1 MKRDTIIQL
10 GALLV
15 ALICLGLSGGVSL
28 ALTNSSGRNQ
38 LSYADTAEAGD
49 PPEVAL
55 GIAMGAFRGV
65 FVNILWYR
73 ANEMKEQ
80 GYYYE
85 AMELARAITKL
96 QPRFPQVWVFH
107 AWNMA
112 YNISVKTQTPE
123 ERWQWVQS
131 GIRLLR
137 NEGIRANPNAMLLH
151 KELAWIFLHKVAG
164 VTDDANQTYK
174 RKLAEEWTVV
184 LGDPPPRSIE
194 DRTRQGAVNKYV
206 AWLTTFSEAPDT
218 MEQLAARSP
227 KAAELW
233 NVLQGLTDGQD
244 TVGLLRRY
252 ESHKALRR
260 SVFRAGALRSMGATN
275 VAFGKLMDD
284 PQYAEAWPVLL
295 SHLRKRLLVDEYNME
310 PTRMIRFTRK
320 YGPIDWRH
328 PAAHAL
334 YWSARGVEESL
345 TRWTEDNKGD
355 FDFINTDRITIQSL
369 QELYRSGDVY
379 FNFFDSI
386 SGGTRPY
393 QLGPN
398 AHFVESYGEVLG
410 ELIGRSW
417 ADVDKRPYRV
427 YAAGYENFLR
437 DAVRFFYRRGQI
449 EVAKKYYH
457 ELGTFP
463 GRNVNDPYFDIE
475 ASVPIEEFVLRELQE
490 DRIRSPYVLVSEVV
504 GSLQGAY
511 IGGLLA
517 GDDELFRKNFQW
529 AAQAHRYYMETQVRD
544 VVADGGRDT
553 RTGVLDPEFRLVSG
567 DLFARTIQLMSLD
580 DAAEMYG
587 RAPVQLQQFA
597 YDFLRAGWKQEL
609 DSQAEAG
616 NGKPFDELFM
626 EPAGM
631 AEHRAW
637 VARIAAERAQKQIDL
652 QQK

>member
-1 MKRDTIIQL
+1 MKRDTMIQL
-10 GALLV
+10 GALVV
-15 ALICLGLSGGVSL
+15 ALVCLGLSGGVSL

-38 LSYADTAEAGD
+38 LTYADTAETGD

-55 GIAMGAFRGV
+55 GIAMGAFRGI

-123 ERWQWVQS
+123 ERWQWVQA

-137 NEGIRANPNAMLLH
+137 NEGIRANPNDMLIH

-164 VTDDANQTYK
+164 ITDDANQTYK
-174 RKLAEEWTVV
+174 RLLAEEWTVV
-184 LGDPPPRSIE
+184 LGTPPARTAA
-194 DRTRQGAVNKYV
+194 DRTREGAIEKYV
-206 AWLTTFSEAPDT
+206 AWLTTYDSAPDT
-218 MEQLAARSP
+218 MEQLGKINP
-227 KAAELW
+227 KAVELW
-233 NVLQGLTDGQD
+233 DRLEQLTDEQD
-244 TVGLLRRY
+244 ALGILRRY
-252 ESHKALRR
+252 ETHRAVER
-260 SVFRAGALRSMGATN
+260 SVYRAQAERSMQERSI
-275 VAFGKLMDD
+275 AFAAVMDD
-284 PQYAEAWPVLL
+284 PQYADAWPMLL
-295 SHLRKRLLVDEYNME
+295 AHLRKRLLLDEYNME
-310 PTRMIRFTRK
+310 PSRMIRYTKK

-345 TRWTEDNKGD
+345 TRWTEENKKD
-355 FDFINTDRITIQSL
+355 FDFINTDRVTIQSL

-386 SGGTRPY
+386 AGGARPY

-398 AHFVESYGEVLG
+398 AHFVESYGEVLS
-410 ELIGRSW
+410 ELISRSW

-437 DAVRFFYRRGQI
+437 DAVRFFYRRGQMDL
-449 EVAKKYYH
+449 AQKYYK

-463 GRNVNDPYFDIE
+463 GRNVNDPFFDIE
-475 ASVPIEEFVLRELQE
+475 ASVKIDEFVLRELQE

-511 IGGLLA
+511 INGLLG
-517 GDDELFRKNFQW
+517 GDQELFRTSFEW

-544 VVADGGRDT
+544 IVAGAADT
-553 RTGVLDPEFRLVSG
+553 RTGVLDPEFRIVSG
-567 DLFARTIQLMSLD
+567 DLFARTIQLMNLE
-580 DAAEMYG
+580 DAANMYG

-597 YDFLRAGWKQEL
+597 YDFLAAGWKEEM
-609 DSQAEAG
+609 DADAEAG
-616 NGKPFDELFM
+616 EGKPFDEVFP

-631 AEHRAW
+631 DDHRAW
-637 VARIAAERAQKQIDL
+637 LQKIAEER
-652 QQK
+652 QQKRMNLEQK

>member
-1 MKRDTIIQL
+1 MKRDTMVQ
-10 GALLV
+10 LV
-15 ALICLGLSGGVSL
+15 ALVVALVCLGLSGGVSL
-28 ALTNSSGRNQ
+28 ALTNSAGRNQ
-38 LSYADTAEAGD
+38 LSYADSAEAGD

-123 ERWQWVQS
+123 ERWQWVQA

-137 NEGIRANPNAMLLH
+137 SEGIRANPNNLLLH

-184 LGDPPPRSIE
+184 LGEPPARSAV
-194 DRTRQGAVNKYV
+194 DRTRAGTIGKYV
-206 AWLTTFSEAPDT
+206 DWLETFADAPDT
-218 MEQLAARSP
+218 LEELGTASP
-227 KAAELW
+227 KALELW
-233 NVLQGLTDGQD
+233 QRLEVLTEGQD
-244 TVGLLRRY
+244 VLGILRRY
-252 ESHKALRR
+252 ESHRAMRR
-260 SVFRAGALRSMGATN
+260 SVFRAGAEASMGERN
-275 VAFGKLMDD
+275 RAFSELMDD
-284 PQYAEAWPVLL
+284 PQYAEAWPALL
-295 SHLRKRLLVDEYNME
+295 VQLRKRLLLDEYNME
-310 PTRMIRFTRK
+310 PSRMIRYTQK

-345 TRWTEDNKGD
+345 SRWTEENKKD
-355 FDFINTDRITIQSL
+355 FDFINTDRVTIQSL

-386 SGGTRPY
+386 AGGARPY

-410 ELIGRSW
+410 ELIARSW
-417 ADVDKRPYRV
+417 ADIDKRPYTV

-437 DAVRFFYRRGQI
+437 DAVRFFYRRGQMDL
-449 EVAKKYYH
+449 ANKYYK

-463 GRNVNDPYFDIE
+463 RQNVNDPFYGINLATPLDQ
-475 ASVPIEEFVLRELQE
+475 FVIDELGE

-504 GSLQGAY
+504 GSLQGAF
-511 IGGLLA
+511 IDGLLA
-517 GDDELFRKNFQW
+517 GDDDLFRRNFQW
-529 AAQAHRYYMETQVRD
+529 AGQAHKYYMKTQVRD
-544 VVADGGRDT
+544 VIADGGADT
-553 RTGVLDPEFRLVSG
+553 RTGVLDPDFRIVAG
-567 DLFARTIQLMSLD
+567 DLFARTIQLMHLD
-580 DAAEMYG
+580 EAADMYG
-587 RAPVQLQQFA
+587 RAPIELQQFA
-597 YDFLRAGWKQEL
+597 YDFLAAAWKDEIDRL
-609 DSQAEAG
+609 AEAG
-616 NGKPFDELFM
+616 RSEPFDIVFP

-631 AEHRAW
+631 SEHRAW
-637 VARIAAERAQKQIDL
+637 IAQVAAERQKKRTDV